1 LPPRHLPRRDIRQGE
16 QIDGLFAVRERAV
29 ERQRDLLARD
39 QPARV
44 SAPSSSRA
52 RRNGRLRVDQG
63 RTEAI
68 DRALGAPRDE
78 RCRQNVRERRPRY
91 RAVVATGAPKPTRE
105 LQAEFDDQLRKE
117 RGDDRRDAAPR
128 P

>member
-29 ERQRDLLARD
+29 ERQRDLLAR
-39 QPARV
+39 V
-44 SAPSSSRA
+44 SAPSSSRG
-52 RRNGRLRVDQG
+52 RRNGRLRVNQG

-91 RAVVATGAPKPTRE
+91 RAVVATGASTPTRE